1 MSTVNASTLP
11 TIKQGDAYNIPVK
24 LYFNGDAID
33 SETLDLLDE
42 IEFALGELPP
52 VRIKADEAYS
62 TALGEFLLPVTQEM
76 TFALPVGTTYLDV
89 RVQFLGGD
97 VLGVRQKAK
106 IKVVDA
112 TSEQILD

>member
-1 MSTVNASTLP
+1 MAVINASSTP
-11 TIKQGDAYNIPVK
+11 TIKQGDAYRIPVK
-24 LYFNGDAID
+24 LYFNGDEIN
-33 SETLDLLDE
+33 SETLALLEE
-42 IEFALGELPP
+42 IEFALGELEP
-52 VRIKADEAYS
+52 VRIPASEAWS
-62 TALGEFLLPVTQEM
+62 SVMGEFLLPVTQEM

-112 TSEQILD
+112 TSEEIL